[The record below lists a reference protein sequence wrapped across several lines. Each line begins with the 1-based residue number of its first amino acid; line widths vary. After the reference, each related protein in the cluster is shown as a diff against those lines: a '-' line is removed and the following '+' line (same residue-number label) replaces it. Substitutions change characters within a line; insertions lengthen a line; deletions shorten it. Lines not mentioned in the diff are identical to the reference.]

1 MVLSLLLSTF
11 LTVFIAELGYKTQLA
26 TLTISGTSNKPLAVF
41 LGSSSALVFAS
52 LLGALTGGSISTF
65 LPEVVLKSIASITF
79 FIIGIRLFINS
90 FTIEKE
96 EKEEKE
102 NNIEKSFF
110 SIFITTFTTI
120 FIAELG
126 DKTQIA
132 TLMLSAE
139 SGKPI
144 IVFLGSSLALISSSI
159 VGVLIGKW
167 VSKKISPS
175 KFALSTGTLMTVS
188 YTHLT
193 LPTTPYV

>member
-1 MVLSLLLSTF
+1 M
-11 LTVFIAELGYKTQLA
+11 
-26 TLTISGTSNKPLAVF
+26 
-41 LGSSSALVFAS
+41 
-52 LLGALTGGSISTF
+52 
-65 LPEVVLKSIASITF
+65 
-79 FIIGIRLFINS
+79 NS
-90 FTIEKE
+90 KLEK
-96 EKEEKE
+96 KE
-102 NNIEKSFF
+102 NNIEKSFL

-167 VSKKISPS
+167 LSKKIPPR
-175 KFALSTGTLMTVS
+175 KFSLFTGALMIIISLFLAYDTFKNYL
-188 YTHLT
+188 
-193 LPTTPYV
+193 